1 MNEEIYGEY
10 PTSPVV
16 YAACDSK
23 YFMEHAAPFIYS
35 ANDIGKDVHIHIC
48 NPTEEVWTKSMILN
62 ADTDVK
68 VTYTAN
74 DIDLR
79 TAGDHQGPVAPEAER
94 TYYACLRFLYLQYIV
109 IRAGSVLA
117 LDVDCLLMR
126 PFDFPNTAVGY
137 FPRESLEGTQGW
149 EQQGT
154 KVAAGIFY
162 LEDRAHAVASQIR
175 NRIEQGPFNW
185 FLDQVALSEVIDF
198 IPKDNITEYDNDFM
212 DWDFRQGTA
221 IWTGKGDRKH
231 NNEVYV
237 KAKNEFDR
245 YDSSTTRCW
254 S

>member
-1 MNEEIYGEY
+1 MSEGIYGEY

-48 NPTEEVWTKSMILN
+48 NPTEDVWTKSIILN
-62 ADTDVK
+62 ADTDVR

-74 DIDLR
+74 DINLN

-94 TYYACLRFLYLQYIV
+94 TYYACLRFLYLQDIV
-109 IRAGSVLA
+109 LKASKVMA
-117 LDVDCLLMR
+117 LDIDCLLMR
-126 PFDFPNTAVGY
+126 PFDFPTTAIGY
-137 FPRESLEGTQGW
+137 FPRDPLPDTAGW
-149 EQQGT
+149 EQKGT
-154 KVAAGIFY
+154 RVAAGIFY
-162 LEDRAHAVASQIR
+162 IEDHAHAVASQIG
-175 NRIEQGPFNW
+175 NRIGLGPFNW
-185 FLDQVALSEVIDF
+185 FLDQIALAEVVDF
-198 IPKDNITEYDNDFM
+198 IPKDQVTEYDDNFM
-212 DWDFRQGTA
+212 DWNFKQGTA

-231 NNEVYV
+231 NNITYV

-245 YDSSTTRCW
+245 YDSATMRCW